1 MDGAM
6 QMLDMAL
13 EWALGVF
20 VFVTV
25 VAAIKIRM
33 LINEAKRKRLRRYR
47 GRR

>member
-1 MDGAM
+1 MDGLM

-13 EWALGVF
+13 LYVLGVF
-20 VFVTV
+20 VFVAV